1 MYNDIPFFFINTTM
15 RKYLLLLVLTLY
27 VANVD
32 ASNHIKFMG
41 IEINGN
47 YDSFKDSLKVRGFT
61 YVSSFETLHKFY
73 GKFANEIVTL
83 NVLASPKTQTVCKVI
98 VYFPEREGWKELK
111 KDYFTKK
118 EMYKSKYPLD
128 REFEFFSFPYEDG
141 DGYEMRAVA
150 KEKCRYIS
158 FYLAMGGHITLEI
171 DKEAKLKVIY
181 EDRENIKIAQKEMEQ
196 NAIDDI

>member
-1 MYNDIPFFFINTTM
+1 MYKDIPFLIISTM

-27 VANVD
+27 VANIS

-41 IEINGN
+41 IEVNGN
-47 YDSFKDSLKVRGFT
+47 YDSFKDSLKAKGFT
-61 YVSSFETLHKFY
+61 YMSSFETLHKFY

-98 VYFPEREGWKELK
+98 VYFPEREDWNELK

-128 REFEFFSFPYEDG
+128 RDYEFFSSPYEDG
-141 DGYEMRAVA
+141 DGYEMRAIA
-150 KEKCRYIS
+150 REKCRYIS
-158 FYLAMGGHITLEI
+158 FYLAMGGHITIEI
-171 DKEAKLKVIY
+171 DKEAKLKVVY
-181 EDRENIKIAQKEMEQ
+181 EDRENIKIAQKELEQ

>member
-1 MYNDIPFFFINTTM
+1 M